1 MNTLS
6 ENEDVDDDT
15 VQYFTSSYG
24 SIHVNS
30 ILSYLNNNS
39 AFHAV
44 TGIDV
49 FNQAINNVKS
59 SDIFTLDRYS
69 NNIFQR
75 IMSDTEA
82 AGILTTELH

>member
-1 MNTLS
+1 MDTLS

-15 VQYFTSSYG
+15 VQYFTSSYEP
-24 SIHVNS
+24 IHVDS
-30 ILSYLNNNS
+30 TLSYLNNNS

-49 FNQAINNVKS
+49 FNRATNNVEL

-69 NNIFQR
+69 NNIF
-75 IMSDTEA
+75 
-82 AGILTTELH
+82 